1 MSEVK
6 EHNPKYKLDHF
17 EGPLDLLLFLIR
29 KNEVSIYDIP
39 VSDITEQYLEFLKY
53 SSGINLDDVSDF
65 YLMAATLLYIKSR
78 MLLPVEVDLEDEL
91 EDPRQELV
99 QRLIEY
105 EKYRKLTD
113 LMAERE
119 ARAEWIVE
127 RKQTQ
132 PVLPFPD
139 EGELWEKVGTW
150 DLLKSFSKVMKD
162 LGGERVISLWEE
174 VTINEKITL
183 INEFLEDQAEFSFD
197 CPDATGISS
206 CNSGAII
213 FNDENNNGAIATYG
227 VGDQQY
233 SFGSVSF
240 DTGLSGTAIV
250 PNNPD
255 DTSGTAPTSCGG
267 GLEFSCVSDWS
278 SNPPELEY
286 PAVTATNCIWSTT

>member
-1 MSEVK
+1 MTEVK
-6 EHNPKYKLDHF
+6 EHNPKYRLDHF

-91 EDPRQELV
+91 NDPRQELV

-127 RKQTQ
+127 RKKTQ
-132 PVLPFPD
+132 PVLHFPD
-139 EGELWEKVGTW
+139 EEELWEKVDTW

-162 LGGERVISLWEE
+162 LGGERVINLWEE

-183 INEFLEDQAEFSFD
+183 INEFLEDRVEFNFD
-197 CPDATGISS
+197 DILVNPGSLMEVVSAFLAVLEMVKMGIIDVFQNRLFGDIKITVSS
-206 CNSGAII
+206 RS
-213 FNDENNNGAIATYG
+213 DR
-227 VGDQQY
+227 
-233 SFGSVSF
+233 
-240 DTGLSGTAIV
+240 
-250 PNNPD
+250 D
-255 DTSGTAPTSCGG
+255 D
-267 GLEFSCVSDWS
+267 
-278 SNPPELEY
+278 
-286 PAVTATNCIWSTT
+286 

>member
-1 MSEVK
+1 MSDVK
-6 EHNPKYKLDHF
+6 EHNPKYRLDHF

-39 VSDITEQYLEFLKY
+39 VSEITEQYLEFLKY
-53 SSGINLDDVSDF
+53 SSGVNLDDVSDF
-65 YLMAATLLYIKSR
+65 YLMAASLLYIKSR

-99 QRLIEY
+99 QRLIDY

-139 EGELWEKVGTW
+139 EGEMWEKVDTW

-183 INEFLEDQAEFSFD
+183 INEFLEDRVEFNFD
-197 CPDATGISS
+197 DILVNPGSLMEVVSAFLAVLEMVKMGIIDVFQNRLFGDIKITVSSRPDL
-206 CNSGAII
+206 
-213 FNDENNNGAIATYG
+213 DE
-227 VGDQQY
+227 
-233 SFGSVSF
+233 
-240 DTGLSGTAIV
+240 
-250 PNNPD
+250 
-255 DTSGTAPTSCGG
+255 
-267 GLEFSCVSDWS
+267 
-278 SNPPELEY
+278 
-286 PAVTATNCIWSTT
+286 

>member
-119 ARAEWIVE
+119 ARVEWIVE

-183 INEFLEDQAEFSFD
+183 INEFLEDQVEFSFD
-197 CPDATGISS
+197 DILVNPGSLMEVVSAFLAVLEMVKMGIIDVFQNRLFGDIKITASS
-206 CNSGAII
+206 RSNR
-213 FNDENNNGAIATYG
+213 
-227 VGDQQY
+227 
-233 SFGSVSF
+233 
-240 DTGLSGTAIV
+240 
-250 PNNPD
+250 D
-255 DTSGTAPTSCGG
+255 D
-267 GLEFSCVSDWS
+267 
-278 SNPPELEY
+278 
-286 PAVTATNCIWSTT
+286 

>member
-1 MSEVK
+1 MSDTEN
-6 EHNPKYKLDHF
+6 HNPRYRLDHF

-39 VSDITEQYLEFLKY
+39 VSEITEQYLEFLKY
-53 SSGINLDDVSDF
+53 ASGINLDDVSDF
-65 YLMAATLLYIKSR
+65 FLMAATLLYIKSR

-119 ARAEWIVE
+119 ARAEWILE

-139 EGELWEKVGTW
+139 EEELWEKVDTW
-150 DLLKSFSKVMKD
+150 DLLKSFSKVMKG

-183 INEFLEDQAEFSFD
+183 INEFLEDRSEFIFEDIIVNPGSLMEVVSAFL
-197 CPDATGISS
+197 AVLEMVKMGIIDVFQNRLFGDIRITLSLRS
-206 CNSGAII
+206 
-213 FNDENNNGAIATYG
+213 ENEGE
-227 VGDQQY
+227 V
-233 SFGSVSF
+233 
-240 DTGLSGTAIV
+240 
-250 PNNPD
+250 
-255 DTSGTAPTSCGG
+255 
-267 GLEFSCVSDWS
+267 
-278 SNPPELEY
+278 
-286 PAVTATNCIWSTT
+286 